1 MSVFGKIFGSKK
13 PDAPTTQDSL
23 QKLQETEDLL
33 MKKQDFLEGK
43 IRDVSDYYCH
53 IVYKST
59 IFLFLGDCD
68 GQKAWHTK

>member
-1 MSVFGKIFGSKK
+1 MSIFRKIFGSKK

-43 IRDVSDYYCH
+43 IQDVSDYYCH
-53 IVYKST
+53 IV
-59 IFLFLGDCD
+59 
-68 GQKAWHTK
+68 